1 MEKKMN
7 RWLLAPAVL
16 AATFALSAPA
26 GAHRQWMLPS
36 TTALSG
42 TDGWV
47 TVDAAIS
54 TDPYVADHNPMKL
67 DGIAVTAPDGSAG
80 AIENGSSGKFRSTFD
95 VHLTKP
101 GTWKIAGGMQ
111 AVMAS
116 WTADGQPKRWRG
128 SAEEFAKAVPADAPD
143 LKVSEMQSRNE
154 LFVTLGAPDTAV
166 LKPAGK
172 GLEFAPVSHP
182 DDLVADEPA
191 TFGFL
196 VDGQPAAGVQVTLI
210 PGGRRFRDQA
220 NEIPFSTDAKGRI
233 SVKWPAPGVYW
244 LQATLTDAKTSVPQA
259 KERRLSYTTTIEVM
273 AP

>member
-1 MEKKMN
+1 MEKMMT
-7 RWLLAPAVL
+7 RWLLAPAAL
-16 AATFALSAPA
+16 AITLALPTPVA
-26 GAHRQWMLPS
+26 AHRQWMLPS
-36 TTALSG
+36 ATTLSG
-42 TDGWV
+42 PDGWV

-54 TDPYVADHNPMKL
+54 TDPFVPDHNPIKL
-67 DGIAVTAPDGSAG
+67 DGIAVTAPDGSVG

-95 VHLTKP
+95 VHLSRP
-101 GTWKIAGGMQ
+101 GTWKIAGGMR

-128 SAEEFAKAVPADAPD
+128 AADEFAKAVPADAAD

-154 LFVTLGAPDTAV
+154 LFVTLGAPDTGV
-166 LKPAGK
+166 LKAAGK
-172 GLEFAPVSHP
+172 GLEFAPVTHP

-196 VDGQPAAGVQVTLI
+196 IDGQPAAGVQVTLI

-220 NEIPFSTDAKGRI
+220 NEMSFATDAQGRI
-233 SVKWPAPGVYW
+233 GVKWPAPGVYW
-244 LQATLTDAKTSVPQA
+244 LQATFSDTKTSIPQA